1 MRLNLL
7 EKIAY
12 FWYKNIDVN
21 GLIYISLKTIPFYIR
36 YILYV
41 LLIVSF
47 SFSINLFIDLLFS
60 IFSKYDY
67 IRNSIPNIGSILN
80 ILKYFS
86 IILISTIVTYECL
99 FKHDI
104 SLLVE
109 EKRKEKLIVKS
120 NKSQWWRLRNRGKSF
135 RISFYF
141 IIGFICS
148 QLIYIYYL
156 NYVFKFFNVSYGEN
170 SFNIHFNS
178 LHEKILFQ
186 NNFEQGLNNLMFFA
200 LLIYITLIILSEI
213 FIYKRKKKIL

>member
-120 NKSQWWRLRNRGKSF
+120 YKSQWWRLRNRGKSF

-186 NNFEQGLNNLMFFA
+186 NNFEQGLNNLMLFA

>member
-1 MRLNLL
+1 MKLNLL

-178 LHEKILFQ
+178 LQEKILFQ